1 MKLVIATRNKHK
13 LEEIRVVWAGVGC
26 RVSGVELVSAL
37 DFPGIPD
44 VVEDGETF
52 EANAVKKAVSLAAAT
67 GLWSLADDSGLEVDA
82 LGGAPGVYSAR
93 YAGEPVS
100 YPANNRKLLEELKHT
115 KDREARFR
123 CVIALSSPGGQART
137 VEGRCEGVIA
147 HEERGKQGFGYD
159 PLFVPEGFTKTFAEM
174 DGESKN
180 AISHR
185 GRALKNAMEAW
196 GEMLGKNPADWPT
209 GR

>member
-13 LEEIRVVWAGVGC
+13 LEEIREIFHIPGLEV
-26 RVSGVELVSAL
+26 VSAF
-37 DFPGIPD
+37 DFPHVPD

-52 EANAVKKAVSLAAAT
+52 EANAVKKAVSLARAT

-100 YPANNRKLLEELKHT
+100 YPANNRKLLKELKST
-115 KDREARFR
+115 RNRRARFR
-123 CVIALSSPGGQART
+123 CVIALSSLGGEART

-147 HEERGKQGFGYD
+147 HEERGQKGFGYD
-159 PLFVPEGFTKTFAEM
+159 PLFVPEGYTTTFAEM

-185 GRALKNAMEAW
+185 GRALQHAMEAW